1 MASGTES
8 GHAINVANFK
18 TLIEKC
24 NTISTW
30 SPSNSALRIGD
41 LNTQHTNC
49 KNSLDSL
56 NTIVSN
62 AKTPINQNNDLFAP
76 LNKLVTRVVNFFD
89 STMASSQAKK
99 DARGMAN
106 VIRGYNAKKP
116 KGLAPDAEWVSQSH
130 QSMVQKAN
138 KFKELIDF
146 IASDGNYN
154 PNEVELQIPT
164 LTTLWTDMNTSLTN
178 LATILAPID
187 QAKAS
192 MYRLIYGSPDGL
204 IDTAMLTKKYAKA
217 LLGAQS
223 VEVKAISAIRFTRLK
238 SNLINY

>member
-24 NTISTW
+24 KAISTW
-30 SPSNSALRIGD
+30 SPSNTALQIGD
-41 LNTQHTNC
+41 LDTQHTNC
-49 KNSLDSL
+49 KNALDSL
-56 NTIVSN
+56 NTMVSN
-62 AKTPINQNNDLFAP
+62 AKTPINQNNDLFNP

-106 VIRGYNAKKP
+106 IIRGYNAKKP

-164 LTTLWTDMNTSLTN
+164 LTTLWTDMNNSLTN
-178 LATILAPID
+178 LATVLAPID

-204 IDTAMLTKKYAKA
+204 IDTAMLAKKYAKA

-223 VEVKAISAIRFTRLK
+223 VEVKAISAIKFTRLK